1 MTDFVSPA
9 WCEQQYWYSLTKYGR
24 VRKTK
29 AMREGSSVHKVLE
42 EEVRGEA
49 VKVTTVSNE
58 DAFGLRIWNIIQGL
72 RTLRATGMTRE
83 LEVWGVVDGQVV
95 NGIIDEINTRCP
107 DEEHEA
113 LLLEQDENARGAT
126 KGGKKGVPLEANQ
139 QTLSSF
145 FKSDRN
151 TSVLEDSSPWIGAL
165 ENDKPRTFYL
175 IDVKTRQS
183 DSVPADGSQSRP
195 THVQLMLYRRLLS
208 SLAANEV
215 PAEQIFQR
223 YKNLDQHIVF
233 SDEFIAAVSQLDFNF
248 PDDLSQGGE
257 DEVQLTSS
265 QDSVSELLAHNTLS
279 SLWSYMVA
287 EFARTIPNPKP
298 PSAKLTSSS
307 ISPLLVA
314 EYRSARNGT
323 LIGKKPFAYTEDALE
338 TYLKDEMQWWRGERP
353 TKGVDIEDAFK
364 CRICEFAEGCSWRQG
379 KLEEATRKS
388 RLRQEGRRKSEV

>member
-49 VKVTTVSNE
+49 VEVTTVSNE

-113 LLLEQDENARGAT
+113 LLLEQDENGRGAT

-139 QTLSSF
+139 RTLSSF

-151 TSVLEDSSPWIGAL
+151 TSVLEDSSPWIGTL

-183 DSVPADGSQSRP
+183 NSVPADGSQSRP

-223 YKNLDQHIVF
+223 YKNLDHHKVF

-248 PDDLSQGGE
+248 PDDVSQGGE

-298 PSAKLTSSS
+298 PSPKLTSSS

-388 RLRQEGRRKSEV
+388 RLRKEGRRKSEV

>member
-1 MTDFVSPA
+1 
-9 WCEQQYWYSLTKYGR
+9 
-24 VRKTK
+24 
-29 AMREGSSVHKVLE
+29 MREGSSVHKVLE

-113 LLLEQDENARGAT
+113 LLLEQDENGRGAT

-139 QTLSSF
+139 RTLSSF

-151 TSVLEDSSPWIGAL
+151 TSVLEDSSPWIGTL

-183 DSVPADGSQSRP
+183 NSVPADGSQSRP

-223 YKNLDQHIVF
+223 YKNLDHHKVF

-248 PDDLSQGGE
+248 PDDVSQGGE

-298 PSAKLTSSS
+298 PSPKLTSSS

-388 RLRQEGRRKSEV
+388 RLRKEGRRKSEV